1 MTAPAPLTGSL
12 PVPLSPS
19 RSFPLRPDGTWSA
32 ADADARARRLIAVRR
47 WHRRAELAARRA
59 ARASSAVR

>member
-19 RSFPLRPDGTWSA
+19 TSFPLRPDGTWSA

>member
-1 MTAPAPLTGSL
+1 MTAPAPPAGPASLRPVGSG
-12 PVPLSPS
+12 
-19 RSFPLRPDGTWSA
+19 SFPLRPDGTWSA
-32 ADADARARRLIAVRR
+32 ADADARARRLIAGRR